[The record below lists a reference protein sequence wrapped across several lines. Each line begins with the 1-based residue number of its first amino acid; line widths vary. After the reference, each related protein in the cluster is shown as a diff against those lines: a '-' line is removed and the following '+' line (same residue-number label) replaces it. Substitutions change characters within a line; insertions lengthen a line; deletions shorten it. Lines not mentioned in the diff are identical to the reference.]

1 MRLWRTMCDTFLC
14 FISPFCAYYCL
25 KVPGVDLVQMYG
37 RMDGFVFSS
46 LLQAVVRYAGNNALQ
61 INVSDLHDI
70 RLSC

>member
-1 MRLWRTMCDTFLC
+1 MCDTFLC
-14 FISPFCAYYCL
+14 YISPLCAYYFL

-37 RMDGFVFSS
+37 RIHDFVSSS

-61 INVSDLHDI
+61 INVSEMYDI